1 MEAHLRFRAFTGKRL
16 HLGVCGSVAA
26 FRTAELVRRWQDIGI
41 GVSATLTR
49 AARNFITPLT
59 FESLG
64 ASPVYGDMFG
74 GEAPFEHLEPGQTT
88 HALILAPASADML
101 ARLASGRADDML
113 SAQALAFDGPIVA
126 APAMNPRMWQ
136 NPATQA
142 NVDILRERGVFF
154 VGPEK
159 GKMACNDEGPGRLAE
174 LRAIWLA
181 ALKAL
186 TPQDMEG
193 KKVLVTL
200 GPTRE
205 RWDDVRL
212 WTNASTGTMGGSL
225 AVGAWLRGAEVHAVC
240 GPTSLWLPGPSLGED
255 FFRHDVCNAREMFE
269 TARELWPDMD
279 AGIFTAAVAD
289 YSPEPYGRGKFK
301 KEQAAQ
307 GFSLRFLPNT
317 DILRTLAGERRDDQK
332 IVGFAAEST
341 ESEEALADL
350 VRRKLL
356 SKGADMIVGNQISDG
371 FGTATN
377 RVFVADIQG
386 REEHWPAQPKPD
398 IAWNILNWLQSI

>member
-41 GVSATLTR
+41 GVSATLTK

-205 RWDDVRL
+205 RWDDVRF

-356 SKGADMIVGNQISDG
+356 SKGADMVECNQISDG
-371 FGTATN
+371 VGTATN